1 MDSNSGAV
9 TKNGWFSIGSYS
21 DLSGT
26 LSLQSPNSVLDIWTN
41 YSPNL
46 NLLEEQDIIGILDS
60 QEKVSLIQCINTNE
74 KSTYNSEVTF
84 KHYKFSPH
92 YIIIGHDH
100 LSRFDKVI
108 TEVSFTVNDAYALFK
123 SWNFLKTFNLNSN
136 QLKKLTSLGIF
147 DEIQSIEEDS
157 EIIIY
162 PIYRPPIF
170 SIDTPIGN
178 ISVYALIS
186 NNYNL
191 KEMSIQQKISIHIKF
206 VNSVSVEEMHGKV
219 NKMLRFLEIISGRP
233 QSLLEV
239 KIAIEDKGKSN
250 DRKELNM
257 PLSLY
262 MNIYYDHNNYM
273 KNPSPYFYDV
283 LIYAFDRP
291 DQFAGLMSNWLERDE
306 NEEWQ
311 IARYRFSDVWSKQ
324 RSYDPDRIVA
334 AANMFDLL
342 PRSIFPEEIKLSRNL
357 TDAIQ
362 TSKELF
368 RKLPCSS
375 ERDNFLAYLGQIKKL
390 SLKKKIRHRS
400 QLIKNIIQDDLR
412 EIDKITDEAVELRH
426 FYVHGD
432 KPNGRRKKLIKFI
445 PFLTHTLEFVFCV
458 SDLIDLNWDFL
469 SWYKKYKKH
478 RYARHPFSVYMYNYP
493 DQSTE
498 FLNYLERI
506 SE

>member
-1 MDSNSGAV
+1 MDSNSGTV
-9 TKNGWFSIGSYS
+9 TKNGWFSIGSYR

-60 QEKVSLIQCINTNE
+60 QEKVSLIQCINTSE
-74 KSTYNSEVTF
+74 KSTYNPPEVTF
-84 KHYKFSPH
+84 KHYKFSPR

-108 TEVSFTVNDAYALFK
+108 TEVSFTVDDAYALFK
-123 SWNFLKTFNLNSN
+123 SGNFLKKFNLNSN
-136 QLKKLTSLGIF
+136 QLKKLTSLEIF
-147 DEIQSIEEDS
+147 DEIQSREEDS

-162 PIYRPPIF
+162 SMHRSPIF
-170 SIDTPIGN
+170 SVDTSIGN
-178 ISVYALIS
+178 VSVYDSIS
-186 NNYNL
+186 TSYDL

-206 VNSVSVEEMHGKV
+206 VNSVSVEEMHGKI

-239 KIAIEDKGKSN
+239 KIAIEDKSKSS
-250 DRKELNM
+250 DREKLNI

-262 MNIYYDHNNYM
+262 INVYYDHNNYM

-291 DQFAGLMSNWLERDE
+291 DQFANLISNWLKRDE
-306 NEEWQ
+306 DGEWR
-311 IARYRFSDVWSKQ
+311 IARHRFSNVWSKQ
-324 RSYDPDRIVA
+324 RNYDPDRIVA

-342 PRSIFPEEIKLSRNL
+342 PQDIFHQEVKLSKDRI
-357 TDAIQ
+357 DSVEK
-362 TSKELF
+362 SKNILN
-368 RKLPCSS
+368 KLPCIP
-375 ERDNFLAYLGQIKKL
+375 ERDSILAYLEKIKKL
-390 SLKKKIRHRS
+390 SLKQKIRHRS
-400 QLIKNIIQDDLR
+400 QVIKNIIQDDLDLR
-412 EIDKITDEAVELRH
+412 EIDTITDKSVELRH

-432 KPNGRRKKLIKFI
+432 NRNGRRKKLVKFT
-445 PFLTHTLEFVFCV
+445 PFLTDTLEFVFCV
-458 SDLIDLNWDFL
+458 SDLIELNWDFL
-469 SWYKKYKKH
+469 SWY
-478 RYARHPFSVYMYNYP
+478 RRSGRARHPFSVYMYHYL

-498 FLNYLERI
+498 FLNYLEGI
-506 SE
+506 SG